1 MLSVVSFDEK
11 TRILK
16 PKNKIKSRE
25 QVKKNIRLFPILSD
39 QKRLTSLGPLDAKE
53 TNKRRIYIKHR
64 VDVNIDQK
72 LGLKTLREKIS
83 RRIFNEENN

>member
-39 QKRLTSLGPLDAKE
+39 
-53 TNKRRIYIKHR
+53 
-64 VDVNIDQK
+64 
-72 LGLKTLREKIS
+72 
-83 RRIFNEENN
+83 